1 MPKIE
6 RMYAFVQEDTG
17 PDDEEVIS
25 APGRVLGPFHGPVP
39 VPLVGADQGR
49 VETLRPV
56 AQRIADATGKPV
68 KVLMFSVRT
77 EVAVLMPHAGERNGH

>member
-6 RMYAFVQEDTG
+6 RLFAFVVEDTG
-17 PDDEEVIS
+17 PDDEGVIS
-25 APGRVLGPFHGPVP
+25 APASVHGPFHAPVP
-39 VPLVGADQGR
+39 MPLVGADEGR
-49 VETLRPV
+49 IASLRPV
-56 AQRIADATGKPV
+56 AQKIADATGKPV

>member
-1 MPKIE
+1 MPVID

-17 PDDEEVIS
+17 PDDEGVIS
-25 APGRVLGPFHGPVP
+25 ALGNVQGPFHSV
-39 VPLVGADQGR
+39 VAMPLVGSDMGR
-49 VETLRPV
+49 IDSLRPV
-56 AQRIADATGKPV
+56 AQRVADVTGKPV

>member
-1 MPKIE
+1 MPVIE

-17 PDDEEVIS
+17 PDDEGIIS
-25 APGRVLGPFHGPVP
+25 APAAIHGRFHPRVP
-39 VPLVGADQGR
+39 MPLVGADQGR
-49 VETLRPV
+49 VESLQPI
-56 AQRIADATGKPV
+56 AQRVADATGKPV